1 MLQVLGVKAA
11 MGFPLEYLLDH
22 GMHRKKIKLLWNAV
36 CPPMMAAF
44 LSTLTQSSGA
54 NEDA

>member
-1 MLQVLGVKAA
+1 MLQVLEVKAA
-11 MGFPLEYLLDH
+11 MGFPPEYLLDH
-22 GMHRKKIKLLWNAV
+22 GMRREKIKLLWNVV